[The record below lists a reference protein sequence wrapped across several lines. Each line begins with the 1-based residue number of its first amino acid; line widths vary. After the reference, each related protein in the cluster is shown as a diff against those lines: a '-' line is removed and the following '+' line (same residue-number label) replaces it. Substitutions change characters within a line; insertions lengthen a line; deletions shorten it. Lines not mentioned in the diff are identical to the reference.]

1 MKAEETIMLVGA
13 HLSVAGGLSNA
24 FSLAARFDCESLQ
37 IFTKSQLQWA
47 SQPLAADEVYAWL
60 CAWQEREWLPCLVH
74 DSYLINLASPDEALR
89 RKSVDAFVD
98 ELERAALLGILWV
111 NTHPGSHK
119 GAGVAAGL
127 EKCTLSIQECL
138 ERTEGLGVGIL
149 LETTAGQGNDL
160 GSRFENLA
168 HLLEQVNVSER
179 MGVCFDTCH
188 SFAAGYDLRSDESYE
203 AVWRRFDELIGLRNL
218 RAFHLN
224 DSRFPLGSRRDRH
237 AEIGKGE
244 LGVSS
249 FRRLMC
255 DPRFD
260 GHPGITEL
268 PDLVTPRSLRRLKAM
283 RSFPPSRVQSS

>member
-1 MKAEETIMLVGA
+1 MLVGA
-13 HLSVAGGLSNA
+13 HLSVAGGLCQA
-24 FSLAARFDCESLQ
+24 LRLAAEFDCESVQ

-47 SQPLAADEVYAWL
+47 SKPLEADEVCAWL
-60 CAWQEREWLPCLVH
+60 DAWQECDWPPCVVH

-98 ELERAALLGILWV
+98 ELERAALLGISWV
-111 NTHPGSHK
+111 NTHPGSHR
-119 GAGVAAGL
+119 GAGEAAGL
-127 EKCTLSIQECL
+127 SRCAESLKECL
-138 ERTEGLGVGIL
+138 QRTEGQGVGVL

-168 HLLEQVNVSER
+168 QLLDNVNAPER
-179 MGVCFDTCH
+179 MGVCYDTCH
-188 SFAAGYDLRSDESYE
+188 SFAAGYDLRTEKSYE
-203 AVWRRFDELIGLRNL
+203 TVWKRFDELIGLRFL
-218 RAFHLN
+218 HAFHLN

-244 LGVSS
+244 LGRNA
-249 FRRLMC
+249 FRLLMQ
-255 DPRFD
+255 DARFA

-268 PDLVTPRSLRRLKAM
+268 PDEVTPRSLRRLKTM